1 MQLTFCCS
9 FLEEMLP
16 PETLYSDCCLA
27 AQDISDTLF
36 ANRSVGFGEERRCQF
51 IFLFSVQCS
60 FFFFTNFW
68 NIIFFS
74 FLFFFKGTLLAELRE
89 YNLEQQRRA
98 QADSH
103 SPDAPPEDS
112 SISARLKGKMT
123 SRLAHDNSHRSV
135 ALFCQHR

>member
-9 FLEEMLP
+9 FLEETLP

-51 IFLFSVQCS
+51 IFLFSVKCS
-60 FFFFTNFW
+60 FFSLQTFGTL
-68 NIIFFS
+68 
-74 FLFFFKGTLLAELRE
+74 FLFFFFLGTLLAELRE

>member
-1 MQLTFCCS
+1 M
-9 FLEEMLP
+9 P
-16 PETLYSDCCLA
+16 VHIP
-27 AQDISDTLF
+27 
-36 ANRSVGFGEERRCQF
+36 V
-51 IFLFSVQCS
+51 

-68 NIIFFS
+68 NIIS
-74 FLFFFKGTLLAELRE
+74 FLFLGTLLAELRE

-135 ALFCQHR
+135 ALFCQRR

>member
-9 FLEEMLP
+9 FLEETLP

-36 ANRSVGFGEERRCQF
+36 ANRSVGLGEERRCQF
-51 IFLFSVQCS
+51 IFLFSVKCS
-60 FFFFTNFW
+60 FFSLQTFGTLFLFF
-68 NIIFFS
+68 
-74 FLFFFKGTLLAELRE
+74 FFFKGTLLAELRE

>member
-1 MQLTFCCS
+1 MPVHIPVFSSVQFFFSLQTFG
-9 FLEEMLP
+9 
-16 PETLYSDCCLA
+16 
-27 AQDISDTLF
+27 TLF
-36 ANRSVGFGEERRCQF
+36 
-51 IFLFSVQCS
+51 
-60 FFFFTNFW
+60 
-68 NIIFFS
+68 FFS
-74 FLFFFKGTLLAELRE
+74 FFFFFKGTLLAELRE

>member
-9 FLEEMLP
+9 FLEETLP

-51 IFLFSVQCS
+51 IFLFSVKCS
-60 FFFFTNFW
+60 FFSLQTFGTL
-68 NIIFFS
+68 
-74 FLFFFKGTLLAELRE
+74 FLFFFLGTLLAELRE

>member
-1 MQLTFCCS
+1 MPVHIPVFS
-9 FLEEMLP
+9 
-16 PETLYSDCCLA
+16 
-27 AQDISDTLF
+27 
-36 ANRSVGFGEERRCQF
+36 
-51 IFLFSVQCS
+51 SVQFFFLYKLLEHY
-60 FFFFTNFW
+60 FFFF
-68 NIIFFS
+68 
-74 FLFFFKGTLLAELRE
+74 FLFFKGTLLAELRE